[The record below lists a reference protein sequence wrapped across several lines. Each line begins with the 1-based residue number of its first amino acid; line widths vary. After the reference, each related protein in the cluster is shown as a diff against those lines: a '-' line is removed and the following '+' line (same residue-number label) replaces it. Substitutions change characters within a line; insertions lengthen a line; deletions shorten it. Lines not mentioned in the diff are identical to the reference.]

1 MKVSPVMLFCVSS
14 CHIDVKYIHRKVCP
28 ELEMG
33 REMSI
38 PSLIMGFGGGEDAAP
53 LLSTHDLQGRG

>member
-1 MKVSPVMLFCVSS
+1 MKFSPVMVFCVSS
-14 CHIDVKYIHRKVCP
+14 CHIVIKYIHRKVFP

-38 PSLIMGFGGGEDAAP
+38 PSLIMGLCRGEDAAS
-53 LLSTHDLQGRG
+53 LLSTHDVQGKG